1 MKIGVVVDVEKGI
14 IQMHNGPSM
23 EIELL
28 PLTIDNMLQVVLEH
42 KFTHIIQQIDE
53 GIQGL
58 FFIELMH

>member
-23 EIELL
+23 EIKLL
-28 PLTIDNMLQVVLEH
+28 PWTIVNTLQMVLEH

-53 GIQGL
+53 YIQGL
-58 FFIELMH
+58 FFY